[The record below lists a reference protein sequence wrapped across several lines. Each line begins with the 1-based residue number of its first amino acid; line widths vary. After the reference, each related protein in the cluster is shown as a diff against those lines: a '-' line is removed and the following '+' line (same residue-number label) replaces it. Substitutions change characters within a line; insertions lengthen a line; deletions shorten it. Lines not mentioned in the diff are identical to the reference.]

1 MVIKDKI
8 VLNSGLEMPL
18 LGLGTWDLRGG
29 TCVSIVSEAIRLG
42 YRLIDTAQMYGNERE
57 VGKAIVSSPVKRRE
71 LFVTTKLDGRSNSY
85 QQARD
90 GIESCL
96 DSLSMSYIDLML
108 VHEPYTNDK
117 AMYKALEEAYYD
129 GKVKAIGLSNYNQR
143 RFEQFIQS
151 ANIVPAVNQV
161 ECHLHFQKWDL
172 QQTLKE
178 HGTEMQA
185 WSPLAQ
191 GKIQFEQQ
199 LELVQLSEKYGKSPA
214 QIVLRFLTQRGLS
227 VVPKT
232 SRVERLAENIDI
244 FDFCLTNFEMDMLK
258 KLDKGKTLFS
268 WTETL

>member
-1 MVIKDKI
+1 
-8 VLNSGLEMPL
+8 
-18 LGLGTWDLRGG
+18 
-29 TCVSIVSEAIRLG
+29 
-42 YRLIDTAQMYGNERE
+42 
-57 VGKAIVSSPVKRRE
+57 
-71 LFVTTKLDGRSNSY
+71 
-85 QQARD
+85 
-90 GIESCL
+90 
-96 DSLSMSYIDLML
+96 
-108 VHEPYTNDK
+108 
-117 AMYKALEEAYYD
+117 MYKVLEEAYYD

-143 RFEQFIQS
+143 RFEQFIHS
-151 ANIVPAVNQV
+151 SNIVPTVNQV

-178 HGTEMQA
+178 HGTVMQA

-199 LELVQLSEKYGKSPA
+199 PELVQLSEKYGKSPA
-214 QIVLRFLTQRGLS
+214 QIVLRFLTQRGVS